1 MKTNYHTLQ
10 KSAMK
15 TKWIFLLLML
25 TWLPLQKGFSQQG
38 GGDKEEKA
46 ERVQAAKVAFIT
58 NRLNL
63 TTAQAQQFWPL
74 YNEFE
79 EARKKIRKQLRMLR
93 IDNQVNTGTDEQIKA
108 DIRKFFQLRQEE
120 LELEK
125 QYAEKF
131 LKVLTPK
138 QVAEYYRAERE
149 FTKMLLKRLRGR
161 RGGGGT
167 NPSDE
172 LDKEE
177 G

>member
-1 MKTNYHTLQ
+1 MKANYHTLP

-15 TKWIFLLLML
+15 TKIATLLLLL
-25 TWLPLQKGFSQQG
+25 TTFIG
-38 GGDKEEKA
+38 GLAMAQPGNNREDKA
-46 ERVQAAKVAFIT
+46 ERVQAAKVAYIT

-63 TTAQAQQFWPL
+63 TTTQAQQFWPL

-79 EARKKIRKQLRMLR
+79 ESRKKIRKQLRQLR
-93 IDNQVNTGTDEQIKA
+93 VDNQAVSGTDDQIRA

-125 QYAEKF
+125 QYSEKF
-131 LKVLTPK
+131 MKVLTPK

-149 FTKMLLKRLRGR
+149 FTKLLLKRLRGR
-161 RGGGGT
+161 RGEGGM
-167 NPSDE
+167 NPADDP
-172 LDKEE
+172 DKEE